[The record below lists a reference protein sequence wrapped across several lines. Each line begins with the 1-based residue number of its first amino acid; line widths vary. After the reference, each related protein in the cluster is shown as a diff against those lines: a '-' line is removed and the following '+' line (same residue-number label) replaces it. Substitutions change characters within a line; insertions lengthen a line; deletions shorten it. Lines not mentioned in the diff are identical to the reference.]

1 LYDERGNPMNPRARE
16 YGKKLR
22 NAQNDVLAAV
32 GVVGRRASPA
42 EGLPGSYQD
51 RLDLLDVEDTVGDAI
66 EATLTITENVCT
78 WWMGTIRNR
87 VLTFRYHDTMS
98 FARIVALEHSVS
110 GNSIFY
116 TSFATMVS
124 QTIVYNAFVYQP
136 VARLM
141 QLTHASRK
149 TRKLYRWSRDALK
162 FG

>member
-1 LYDERGNPMNPRARE
+1 MNPRARE

-32 GVVGRRASPA
+32 GVVERRASPA

-78 WWMGTIRNR
+78 WWIGTIRNR
-87 VLTFRYHDTMS
+87 VLTFRYHDTMP
-98 FARIVALEHSVS
+98 FARIVAFEHRVS

-116 TSFATMVS
+116 TSFVPVIFATMVS
-124 QTIVYNAFVYQP
+124 QTIVYNALVYQP

-141 QLTHASRK
+141 QLTYASRK